1 MTKVRIYELAKKMGL
16 SNHELLTKL
25 KAQGIQAKTH
35 SSNIDEKIVEKILNI
50 SKETNTNSKELNT
63 NSHINE
69 HAETN
74 ISNKELKLKKEDNVV
89 RNINPSAI
97 KTRLAADSRVFKNQ
111 NSNNSIPNNRK
122 YSSKRKIYSTNKI
135 NNENNK
141 NYAFKTNGKKTNFTN
156 NLFNEKINKN
166 TELLKQKKIIKI
178 NDLILVGDLAKKMSI
193 KVNKVVSKLIELG
206 MMISVNQYIDFDTA
220 IIIAEEFGFHVENIS
235 FKEEDILNINKINK
249 NIILKT
255 RSPIVTIM
263 GHVNHGK
270 TTLLNVFRD
279 DFNNKEI
286 GDITQHIGA
295 YRIKVKDK
303 YITIIDTPGHE
314 SFSSMRSRG
323 ANATDIVILVVAAND
338 GVMPQTI
345 ESINHAQEAG
355 AAIIVAI
362 NKIDLPSLQT
372 EKIMQSISKYNI
384 VPEAWGG
391 DTQFFHISAKKKKG
405 IDNLLEGI
413 LTQAEIMD
421 LKSDFTQKAYGI
433 VIESRID
440 KGLGVIATILIK
452 SGSLNKGDSIL
463 AGTCTGKIRAILND
477 RNKVI
482 ETAFPSMPVQILG
495 LSSTPIAGDTFHI
508 IEDEKSAKL
517 IISHRIQK
525 DKNKKLKNI
534 NYPKIQTPSEINI
547 NTSKK
552 LKFIIKSD
560 VSGSLSVIING
571 ILNIIDKEIYVKFI
585 HTGVGDINLS
595 DINHAIITD
604 AILIGFN
611 VKSNAQTQNIAKE
624 KKIKI
629 YIYDIIYNLFNY
641 IKSIND
647 EIMRPVDEIINIGIA
662 VIKKIFINKN
672 KKNIYGTYVTEG
684 KIITTQ
690 KVNIKRDGKLILQT
704 HILNIRRFKDDV
716 KEINSGYEC
725 GITLDKDIDIKI
737 GDIIECI
744 KTNS

>member
-1 MTKVRIYELAKKMGL
+1 MTKMRIYELAKKMGL
-16 SNHELLTKL
+16 SNHDLLTKL
-25 KAQGIQAKTH
+25 KAQGIHAKTH
-35 SSNIDEKIVEKILNI
+35 SSNIDEKMVEKILNI
-50 SKETNTNSKELNT
+50 TKAKDINSKEIET
-63 NSHINE
+63 ESHQ
-69 HAETN
+69 TTTT
-74 ISNKELKLKKEDNVV
+74 KECNLKKEN
-89 RNINPSAI
+89 NINFSEFRTKLPI
-97 KTRLAADSRVFKNQ
+97 NKDNFKNQ
-111 NSNNSIPNNRK
+111 NSNNKK
-122 YSSKRKIYSTNKI
+122 YTLKKKIYSNNKI
-135 NNENNK
+135 TNENNK
-141 NYAFKTNGKKTNFTN
+141 NYGFKTNIKKPNITNK
-156 NLFNEKINKN
+156 LFNEKISEDTN
-166 TELLKQKKIIKI
+166 LLKHGKTIKI

-235 FKEEDILNINKINK
+235 FKEEDILNLNKVNK
-249 NIILKT
+249 NNILKT
-255 RSPIVTIM
+255 RPPIVTIM

-279 DFNNKEI
+279 NFNNKEI

-323 ANATDIVILVVAAND
+323 ANITDIVILVVAAND

-345 ESINHAQEAG
+345 ESIDHAQEAG
-355 AAIIVAI
+355 ATIIVAI

-391 DTQFFHISAKKKKG
+391 DTQIFHISAKKKKG

-421 LKSDFTQKAYGI
+421 LKSDFNQKAHGI

-452 SGSLNKGDSIL
+452 SGSLKKGDSIL
-463 AGTCTGKIRAILND
+463 AGKCTGKIRAILND

-482 ETAFPSMPVQILG
+482 TSALPSMPVQILG
-495 LSSTPIAGDTFHI
+495 LSSIPIAGDTFHI

-517 IISHRIQK
+517 IIAHRIQK
-525 DKNKKLKNI
+525 DKNKRLKNN
-534 NYPKIQTPSEINI
+534 NYPKIQVNSDINI
-547 NTSKK
+547 NISKK

-611 VKSNAQTQNIAKE
+611 IKTNSHAQSIAKE

-641 IKSIND
+641 IKSISD
-647 EIMRPVDEIINIGIA
+647 DIMRPVDEVINIGSAI
-662 VIKKIFINKN
+662 VKKIFINKN
-672 KKNIYGTYVTEG
+672 KKNIYGSYVTEG

-690 KVNIKRDGKLILQT
+690 KVNIKRDGKLLLQT

-716 KEINSGYEC
+716 KEIKSGLEC
-725 GITLDKDIDIKI
+725 GITLDKNIDIKV

-744 KTNS
+744 KINS